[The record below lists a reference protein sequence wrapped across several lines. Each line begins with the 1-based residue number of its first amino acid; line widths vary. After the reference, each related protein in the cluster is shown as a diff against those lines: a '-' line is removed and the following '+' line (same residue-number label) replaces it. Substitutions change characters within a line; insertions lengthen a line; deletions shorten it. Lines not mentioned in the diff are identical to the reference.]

1 MWKGI
6 ISFAI
11 QDRIEVTIE
20 RCFEKSALARY
31 PTESFLEYSKKV
43 FRRPEQMELVIKFK
57 RDLDSKKYICLW
69 KSCMTKYIINV

>member
-11 QDRIEVTIE
+11 QDRLEVAIE
-20 RCFEKSALARY
+20 RRFEKSTLAQH

-43 FRRPEQMELVIKFK
+43 DRRPEQIELVIKFK
-57 RDLDSKKYICLW
+57 LDPDSKKYICMW
-69 KSCMTKYIINV
+69 KSCMPNT

>member
-11 QDRIEVTIE
+11 QDRLEVAIE
-20 RCFEKSALARY
+20 RRFEKSALARH

-43 FRRPEQMELVIKFK
+43 DRRPEQIELVIKFK
-57 RDLDSKKYICLW
+57 LYPDSKKVYLYV
-69 KSCMTKYIINV
+69 KVVYA

>member
-11 QDRIEVTIE
+11 QDRLEVAIE
-20 RCFEKSALARY
+20 RRFEKSALARH

-43 FRRPEQMELVIKFK
+43 DRRPEQIELVIKFK
-57 RDLDSKKYICLW
+57 LDPDSKKYICML
-69 KSCMTKYIINV
+69 KSCMPPNT

>member
-11 QDRIEVTIE
+11 QDRLEVANE
-20 RCFEKSALARY
+20 RRFEKSALARH

-43 FRRPEQMELVIKFK
+43 DRRPEQIELVIKFK
-57 RDLDSKKYICLW
+57 LNPDSKKVYLYV
-69 KSCMTKYIINV
+69 KVVYA

>member
-11 QDRIEVTIE
+11 QDRLEVAIE
-20 RCFEKSALARY
+20 RRFEKSALARH

-43 FRRPEQMELVIKFK
+43 DRRPEQIELVIKFK
-57 RDLDSKKYICLW
+57 LDPDSKKYIYMW
-69 KSCMTKYIINV
+69 KSCMPNT